1 MNHFLALARFGLK
14 SVSRVIVFTPGE
26 VEQYQRTL
34 SLAPEAITYCP
45 HGWYDALEYYDPAVR
60 RQSHA
65 LDKSGRYVF
74 ASGRSYRDYATLSRA
89 VEGTGVDV
97 RISGR
102 SFNVAGTQMPP
113 NVQTTGWLDYRMFQ
127 NYLYESTFTP
137 CRCNQSP
144 MPAATAAS

>member
-1 MNHFLALARFGLK
+1 M
-14 SVSRVIVFTPGE
+14 
-26 VEQYQRTL
+26 
-34 SLAPEAITYCP
+34 
-45 HGWYDALEYYDPAVR
+45 
-60 RQSHA
+60 
-65 LDKSGRYVF
+65 
-74 ASGRSYRDYATLSRA
+74 
-89 VEGTGVDV
+89 